1 MIEYQNIFTQVQVR
15 GPAEMG
21 LDNEAG
27 TMAAERMGVPWFSN
41 LAGVFGNAQIGPMY
55 LGWTGMIGLATGLLW
70 FFIVGFN
77 MLAQVDWSIVEFLRQ
92 GFWLALEPPGPE
104 HGLSMPPLNCLLYT
118 SDAADE

>member
-55 LGWTGMIGLATGLLW
+55 LGWTGMIGLT
-70 FFIVGFN
+70 
-77 MLAQVDWSIVEFLRQ
+77 MLAWQGRPGKNRHGKVSLDGAGLEGAGRPKIARKGPGTIRLGCSDWKPES
-92 GFWLALEPPGPE
+92 PG
-104 HGLSMPPLNCLLYT
+104 
-118 SDAADE
+118 